1 VAASR
6 SARERAGPEPDELS
20 LRKFWQPWFW
30 PMWLLLLGLRLV
42 AKLPLRAQMRL
53 GRALGRLLARIRV
66 REGRVAERNL
76 AVCFPELSAG
86 ERATLLRRHLEAIGL
101 SLVEMAIGWFAPLAT
116 LERIVTVRG
125 REHLDAA
132 LARGQ
137 GVILVA
143 AHFTVLEVGVAI
155 IEGFG
160 VRCGGLYR
168 PQGNALLDTLIRH
181 GRSRFM
187 REQIARDNVRAAIR
201 HLKSNGVLLYLPDQT
216 YLGNQSALVPFF
228 GEPALTNIAT
238 SKLARLSGAAVLTY
252 FFRRLPDDSG
262 YVVDIGPLEGVPTDD
277 PIADTRRLV
286 AALERYI
293 RVAPEQ
299 YLWTYKKFKYR
310 PEPLPDLYVPQA

>member
-1 VAASR
+1 MA
-6 SARERAGPEPDELS
+6 EPTELS
-20 LRKFWQPWFW
+20 LRRFSAPAYW
-30 PMWLLLLGLRLV
+30 PMWLLLVALR
-42 AKLPLRAQMRL
+42 AIAALPLGAQMRL
-53 GRALGRLLARIRV
+53 GRVLGKLLGVV
-66 REGRVAERNL
+66 RRRERRVAERNL
-76 AVCFPELSAG
+76 EVCFPELSAAA
-86 ERATLLRRHLEAIGL
+86 RAELLDRHLESLGL

-125 REHLDAA
+125 RERLEAA

-137 GVILVA
+137 GVILVT
-143 AHFTVLEVGVAI
+143 AHFTPLEVGVAI

-160 VRCGGLYR
+160 VRCGGMYR
-168 PQGNALLDTLIRH
+168 PQGNSMLDTLILR

-201 HLKSNGVLLYLPDQT
+201 HLKTNGVLLYLPDQT

-262 YVVDIGPLEGVPTDD
+262 YVVDIDVLEGFPTAD
-277 PIADTRRLV
+277 PIADTRRLG

-293 RVAPEQ
+293 RTAPEQ

-310 PEPLPDLYVPQA
+310 PPPLRDLYAPQA

>member
-1 VAASR
+1 MAE
-6 SARERAGPEPDELS
+6 SAELS
-20 LRKFWQPWFW
+20 LRRFWQPAYWPIWF
-30 PMWLLLLGLRLV
+30 LLIGLRAV
-42 AKLPLRAQMRL
+42 AALPLRAQMRL
-53 GRALGRLLARIRV
+53 GRVLGRLLGGIRR
-66 REGRVAERNL
+66 RERRVAERNL
-76 AVCFPELSAG
+76 EVCFPELSATAR
-86 ERATLLRRHLEAIGL
+86 EELLDRHLESLGL
-101 SLVEMAIGWFAPLAT
+101 SLVEMAIGWFAPLAI

-125 REHLDAA
+125 RERLDAA
-132 LARGQ
+132 LARGR
-137 GVILVA
+137 GVILVT
-143 AHFTVLEVGVAI
+143 AHFTSLEVGVAI
-155 IEGFG
+155 IEAFG
-160 VRCGGLYR
+160 VRCGGMYR
-168 PQGNALLDTLIRH
+168 PQGNSMLDTLILR

-262 YVVDIGPLEGVPTDD
+262 YVVDIDVLEGFPTAD
-277 PIADTRRLV
+277 PIADTRGLG

-293 RVAPEQ
+293 RTAPEQ

-310 PEPLPDLYVPQA
+310 PPPLPDLYAPQG

>member
-1 VAASR
+1 
-6 SARERAGPEPDELS
+6 
-20 LRKFWQPWFW
+20 
-30 PMWLLLLGLRLV
+30 MWLLIVGLRV
-42 AKLPLRAQMRL
+42 IATLPIGAQMRL
-53 GRALGRLLARIRV
+53 GRFLGRLLGRFRV
-66 REGRVAERNL
+66 RERRVAERNL
-76 AVCFPELSAG
+76 EVCFPELSVAA
-86 ERATLLRRHLEAIGL
+86 RAELLARHLESLGL
-101 SLVEMAIGWFAPLAT
+101 SIAEMAIGWFAPLAT
-116 LERIVTVRG
+116 LERIVAVRG

-137 GVILVA
+137 GVILVT
-143 AHFTVLEVGVAI
+143 AHFTPLEVGVAI

-160 VRCGGLYR
+160 VRCGGMYR
-168 PQGNALLDTLIRH
+168 PQGNPMLDALILR

-238 SKLARLSGAAVLTY
+238 SKLARLSGATVLTY

-262 YVVDIGPLEGVPTDD
+262 YVVDIDMLDGFPTSD
-277 PIADTRRLV
+277 PIADTRQLG

-293 RVAPEQ
+293 RIAPEQ
-299 YLWTYKKFKYR
+299 YLWTYRKFKYR
-310 PEPLPDLYVPQA
+310 PAPLRDLYAPQA

>member
-1 VAASR
+1 
-6 SARERAGPEPDELS
+6 
-20 LRKFWQPWFW
+20 
-30 PMWLLLLGLRLV
+30 
-42 AKLPLRAQMRL
+42 
-53 GRALGRLLARIRV
+53 
-66 REGRVAERNL
+66 
-76 AVCFPELSAG
+76 
-86 ERATLLRRHLEAIGL
+86 
-101 SLVEMAIGWFAPLAT
+101 MAIGWFAPLAT
-116 LERIVTVRG
+116 LEQIVAVRG

-132 LARGQ
+132 LARGK
-137 GVILVA
+137 GVILA
-143 AHFTVLEVGVAI
+143 TAHFTPLEVGVAI
-155 IEGFG
+155 IEGFD
-160 VRCGGLYR
+160 VRCGGMYR
-168 PQGNALLDTLIRH
+168 PQGNSMLDALILR

-262 YVVDIGPLEGVPTDD
+262 YVVDIDMLEGFPTDD
-277 PIADTRRLV
+277 PIADTRLLG

-293 RVAPEQ
+293 RIAPEQ

-310 PEPLPDLYVPQA
+310 PEPLRDLYATQP

>member
-1 VAASR
+1 MA
-6 SARERAGPEPDELS
+6 EPAEVS
-20 LRKFWQPWFW
+20 LRRFWRPSYW
-30 PMWLLLLGLRLV
+30 PTWLLLIALRVV
-42 AKLPLRAQMRL
+42 ATLPLRVQTW
-53 GRALGRLLARIRV
+53 LGRLLGRILGHLRIRE
-66 REGRVAERNL
+66 RRVAERNL
-76 AVCFPELSAG
+76 EVCFPELSAAAR
-86 ERATLLRRHLEAIGL
+86 EELLERHLESLGL

-125 REHLDAA
+125 RERLDAA

-137 GVILVA
+137 GVILVT
-143 AHFTVLEVGVAI
+143 AHFTPLEVGVAI

-160 VRCGGLYR
+160 VRCGGMYR
-168 PQGNALLDTLIRH
+168 PQGNSMLDALILR
-181 GRSRFM
+181 GRGRFM

-262 YVVDIGPLEGVPTDD
+262 YVVDIAELVDFPSADA
-277 PIADTRRLV
+277 IADTRALG

-293 RVAPEQ
+293 RIAPEQ

-310 PEPLPDLYVPQA
+310 PPPLRDLYAPQA

>member
-1 VAASR
+1 MA
-6 SARERAGPEPDELS
+6 EPAELS
-20 LRKFWQPWFW
+20 LRRFWQPSYW
-30 PMWLLLLGLRLV
+30 PMWLLVLGLRLV

-53 GRALGRLLARIRV
+53 GRVLGKLLARIRA
-66 REGRVAERNL
+66 RERRVAARNL
-76 AVCFPELSAG
+76 EVCFPELSITAR
-86 ERATLLRRHLEAIGL
+86 EALLRRHLESVGL

-125 REHLDAA
+125 HEHLDAA

-137 GVILVA
+137 GAILIA
-143 AHFTVLEVGVAI
+143 AHFTPLEVGVSI

-160 VRCGGLYR
+160 VRCGGMYR
-168 PQGNALLDTLIRH
+168 PQGNRMLDALILK

-187 REQIARDNVRAAIR
+187 REQVARDNVRAAIR

-262 YVVDIGPLEGVPTDD
+262 YVVDIDVLDEFPSAD
-277 PIADTRRLV
+277 PIADARRLG

-293 RVAPEQ
+293 RIAPEQ

-310 PEPLPDLYVPQA
+310 PEPLPDLYAPNS

>member
-1 VAASR
+1 
-6 SARERAGPEPDELS
+6 
-20 LRKFWQPWFW
+20 
-30 PMWLLLLGLRLV
+30 LLIVGLRV
-42 AKLPLRAQMRL
+42 IATLPIGAQMRL
-53 GRALGRLLARIRV
+53 GRFLGRLLGRFRV
-66 REGRVAERNL
+66 RERRVAERNL
-76 AVCFPELSAG
+76 EVCFPELSVAA
-86 ERATLLRRHLEAIGL
+86 RAELLARHLESLGL
-101 SLVEMAIGWFAPLAT
+101 SIAEMAIGWFAPLAT
-116 LERIVTVRG
+116 LERIVAVRG

-137 GVILVA
+137 GVILVT
-143 AHFTVLEVGVAI
+143 AHFTPLEVGVAI

-160 VRCGGLYR
+160 VRCGGMYR
-168 PQGNALLDTLIRH
+168 PQGNPMLDALILR

-238 SKLARLSGAAVLTY
+238 SKLARLSGATVLTY

-262 YVVDIGPLEGVPTDD
+262 YVVDIDMLDGFPTSD
-277 PIADTRRLV
+277 PIADTRQLG

-293 RVAPEQ
+293 RIAPEQ
-299 YLWTYKKFKYR
+299 YLWTYRKFKYR
-310 PEPLPDLYVPQA
+310 PAPLRDLYAPQA